1 MITRSINFLRHFIGQ
16 VRNTEAL
23 VKALNNDLKSPK
35 VNLGQIQASLNR
47 NLSKVNSLQDVEFQV
62 FSQWGD
68 DGIIQFLID
77 KIDIRN
83 KTFIEFGVEN
93 YKESNTRFLLINN
106 NWSGLVIDG
115 SLENVNYIKNDNIS
129 WAHDIHAYHSFIT
142 KENIND
148 TIQQFLSEGYSS
160 EIGIL
165 SIDIDGVDYWVWQEI
180 NVVNPV
186 LVIVEYNSAFGLSP
200 WTVPYQADFYRHNF
214 KNPYQYWGASLA
226 AFNHLAQD
234 KGYTFIGC
242 NSAGNNAYFLR
253 NDKLV
258 AAIPT
263 PSLEEGYVEAKFR
276 EYSDGLG
283 KRVGGKKGL
292 RFIYGAT
299 IFNVEKNEE
308 EVIA

>member
-1 MITRSINFLRHFIGQ
+1 MIKRFIRFLKRLARQ
-16 VRNTEAL
+16 VAYTEAL
-23 VKALNNDLKSPK
+23 AKSLSNDLKSPK
-35 VNLGQIQASLNR
+35 VNLGQIQANLNR
-47 NLSKVNSLQDVEFQV
+47 NLSKIKSLHEVEFQV

-77 KIDIRN
+77 RIDFPNKI
-83 KTFIEFGVEN
+83 FIEFGVEN

-115 SLENVNYIKNDNIS
+115 SVENINYVKNDVIS

-142 KENIND
+142 KENINEL
-148 TIQQFLSEGYSS
+148 IQHFLDEGYHS

-180 NVVNPV
+180 NVVSPI
-186 LVIVEYNSAFGLSP
+186 LVIVEYNSAFGLHP
-200 WTVPYQADFYRHNF
+200 WTIPYQADFYRQNF
-214 KNPYQYWGASLA
+214 KNPYQYWGASLS
-226 AFNHLAQD
+226 AFNHLAQS

-253 NDKLV
+253 NDKLLEG
-258 AAIPT
+258 IPT

-276 EYSDGLG
+276 EYSDEQG
-283 KRVGGKKGL
+283 KRIGGKKGL
-292 RFIYGAT
+292 GFIRGET
-299 IFNVEKNEE
+299 IFNVETNVDE
-308 EVIA
+308 III